1 MEIEYSEKVVFIMDI
16 SKPRRLIIKT
26 IGTGSS
32 WISQILNSLEFL
44 LQKNPKQNKTFLD
57 LLDTI

>member
-1 MEIEYSEKVVFIMDI
+1 MKIENSEKAVFITDI
-16 SKPRRLIIKT
+16 SKPRRLITKA

-32 WISQILNSLEFL
+32 WVSQLLTSLEFL
-44 LQKNPKQNKTFLD
+44 MQKKKTFLD